1 MKPVT
6 DMIVSNDM
14 TTRDTYDIVMAKIME
29 ITEIEA
35 NNRQTIGNSL
45 EVIMDILKALDK
57 RITFIEKNHNVLV

>member
-1 MKPVT
+1 
-6 DMIVSNDM
+6 MIVSNDM

-35 NNRQTIGNSL
+35 NNRQTISNSL

>member
-1 MKPVT
+1 
-6 DMIVSNDM
+6 MIVSNDM